1 MKTFI
6 HILLIYIY
14 VVCTYALSFW
24 WESIKSECNVYLS
37 VLLWLTA
44 SDYIFKL
51 FLPFTALRRTLI
63 LWQHIVS
70 GHLLFFVFFKYYFV
84 TCSFY
89 VKPTG
94 CNSVWAM
101 KHCPILSIMLYL
113 LCWNLNIELTLCCVC
128 SCILI
133 LIVNSLS
140 SWN

>member
-1 MKTFI
+1 MHYHFC
-6 HILLIYIY
+6 L
-14 VVCTYALSFW
+14 C
-24 WESIKSECNVYLS
+24 ESIKPENNVYIS
-37 VLLWLTA
+37 VLPLTGFWLPLETILTFYVCL
-44 SDYIFKL
+44 SKSK
-51 FLPFTALRRTLI
+51 TALRRTLI

-70 GHLLFFVFFKYYFV
+70 GHLLFFDFFKYYFV

-94 CNSVWAM
+94 SNSVWAM